1 MKKHFFLTLA
11 ILLTALFASAQGYET
26 TIPDEDHMSYFDL
39 RGPVQEVR
47 LYNYGGHSKTLWK
60 FDKQGRLTH
69 YEAYATP
76 FAGNGGCVFGM
87 TDRYRYAYDEEGKM
101 IILETFNEVENLVD
115 ENDGK
120 VLTLFPMREPKDVL
134 FEQASKEYGDTTYC
148 YSRWYEK
155 EGDPLEHYHGR
166 RYDKYGNWI
175 EDFVGTEDSYS
186 YTDTRVREIK
196 YYKDIEL
203 MNLPMGVRSVIN
215 QWEADDK
222 KWSNRYDFDKE
233 GYLTHF
239 RSWVKVDAY
248 TPLEQLFEWDVKTD
262 NTPGSDLIAVESGE
276 SREVKREVYF
286 WSSVPVGELKFLPE
300 GVNEKEAFYLCFDY
314 MGYVFEGDIP
324 THADPSKPAT
334 AEYTY
339 TFTGWTPNVVAVTG
353 NATYTATYSS
363 TKNTYTVTFV
373 DYDGTELKVE
383 TVEYGQAATPPANP
397 VRENYYFMG
406 WDSDFSFVTEDMTVT
421 ATYKLYD
428 PTDVDNISTS
438 KPARKVMIDGQIFI
452 LRDGKTYT
460 VTGQEVK

>member
-39 RGPVQEVR
+39 RGPVKEVR

-276 SREVKREVYF
+276 SSEVKREVYF

-300 GVNEKEAFYLCFDY
+300 GVNEKEAFGLIFDY
-314 MGYVFEGDIP
+314 MGYVFEGDLYPLHNGWWIVLNYWCLDEMDGIYLGEDENGEPIP
-324 THADPSKPAT
+324 AASQYKDPFAGMKYPIIKTDSVGFSTRNYSNQIIKMYKESDGKKVYDKLRVQCNVDVLDADPKTRRLLCRTNPGDWCWDDKP
-334 AEYTY
+334 YQSVY
-339 TFTGWTPNVVAVTG
+339 GWMDEEWVC
-353 NATYTATYSS
+353 
-363 TKNTYTVTFV
+363 
-373 DYDGTELKVE
+373 
-383 TVEYGQAATPPANP
+383 ANLLTTCP
-397 VRENYYFMG
+397 
-406 WDSDFSFVTEDMTVT
+406 
-421 ATYKLYD
+421 
-428 PTDVDNISTS
+428 
-438 KPARKVMIDGQIFI
+438 
-452 LRDGKTYT
+452 
-460 VTGQEVK
+460 

>member
-26 TIPDEDHMSYFDL
+26 TIPDEDHLSYFDL

-47 LYNYGGHSKTLWK
+47 EYDYANHAKTLWR

-120 VLTLFPMREPKDVL
+120 ILTLFPMREPKDVL

-155 EGDPLEHYHGR
+155 EGDPLQHYHGR

-203 MNLPMGVRSVIN
+203 MNLTVGVKAVSHHWQSDGR
-215 QWEADDK
+215 QWG
-222 KWSNRYDFDKE
+222 NRYEFDRE
-233 GYLTHF
+233 GNMTSF
-239 RSWVKVDAY
+239 RSWVDDEALY
-248 TPLEQLFEWDVKTD
+248 EWTPSDEEL
-262 NTPGSDLIAVESGE
+262 GSDFIVPGANDKA
-276 SREVKREVYF
+276 REVEY
-286 WSSVPVGELKFLPE
+286 WSTVPVGELKFLPE

-314 MGYVFEGDIP
+314 MGYAFEGSLYPLHDGWWIVLSHWCLDEDLTMYLDEEDENGEP
-324 THADPSKPAT
+324 VLAASRYKDPFAGMRYPIIKTDSVSFISRNYGGQTIKMYKESEGKKVWDRLKVSCHLDVVDADPKTRRVLCRTNPNHWDWEESPQYYAV
-334 AEYTY
+334 Y
-339 TFTGWTPNVVAVTG
+339 GWMDEEWVC
-353 NATYTATYSS
+353 
-363 TKNTYTVTFV
+363 
-373 DYDGTELKVE
+373 
-383 TVEYGQAATPPANP
+383 ANLLTTCP
-397 VRENYYFMG
+397 
-406 WDSDFSFVTEDMTVT
+406 
-421 ATYKLYD
+421 
-428 PTDVDNISTS
+428 
-438 KPARKVMIDGQIFI
+438 
-452 LRDGKTYT
+452 
-460 VTGQEVK
+460 